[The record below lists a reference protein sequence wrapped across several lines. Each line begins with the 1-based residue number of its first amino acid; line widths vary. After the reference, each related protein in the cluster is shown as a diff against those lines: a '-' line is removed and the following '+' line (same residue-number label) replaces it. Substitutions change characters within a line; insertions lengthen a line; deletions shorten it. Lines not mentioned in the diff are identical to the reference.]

1 LDEEKYVEQFSPGMM
16 DVVYNWCLGSSFA
29 QIMENT
35 QLFEGKYFLIDL
47 KCFQI
52 IKIKII

>member
-35 QLFEGKYFLIDL
+35 QLFEGKYFL
-47 KCFQI
+47 
-52 IKIKII
+52 